1 MGSPFA
7 SLTISDRIPFPFDEG
22 QWIRVRKLTGRE
34 CERAQE
40 AHREGLVDGSLR
52 LWAAT
57 FRRALEKGA
66 SDPEVLQ
73 AIRDPL
79 TGYDR
84 YALVRAGLV
93 EWSYPRLKPTA
104 AVPAVKNPDGSTT
117 PAVEPYDPIEDLDDE
132 ALDFIATEV
141 LRLTKPALFHTTQEE
156 AEAEKKTPDAVSSI
170 AGERAG
176 LVATI

>member
-7 SLTISDRIPFPFDEG
+7 SLTVSDRIPLPFDDG

-40 AHREGLVDGSLR
+40 AHRDGLVDGSLR
-52 LWAAT
+52 LWAVT
-57 FRRALEKGA
+57 FRRALEQGA
-66 SDPEVLQ
+66 SDPEVLR

-84 YALVRAGLV
+84 FALVRDGLV
-93 EWSYPRLKPTA
+93 EWSYPLRQPIPA
-104 AVPAVKNPDGSTT
+104 SPAVKNADGSIT
-117 PAVEPYDPIEDLDDE
+117 PAVEAYDPIEDLDDE
-132 ALDFIATEV
+132 AVDFIATEV
-141 LRLTKPALFHTTQEE
+141 LRLTKPGLFHATEAE

-170 AGERAG
+170 AGARAG
-176 LVATI
+176 LVATV